1 MMKTFQIL
9 FCMTAFLLSA
19 CHAKVD
25 NTFNESSLNHEL
37 DSITQV
43 ILNENMQAQ
52 FAKADYTPNDK
63 DVDRCVEICDTLI
76 AHGVVPNPIMTKL
89 RILSVAKRYK
99 ECIEF
104 GNSEI
109 CSSNEVYPVPGLLK
123 CKLNAMQCRLDGDK
137 EGEEKCIKLAFEHI
151 NQYICKNKTVFDD
164 LLKMNKESFESAV
177 VTNYKSNQPYVKA
190 MMTIMLYEMY
200 YACTFG
206 NDAWN
211 KEYERLCKEYPDAF
225 VLATMKS
232 SVPSTDIMSF

>member
-1 MMKTFQIL
+1 MPFL
-9 FCMTAFLLSA
+9 CMSKNQDNLS
-19 CHAKVD
+19 C
-25 NTFNESSLNHEL
+25 LNSNL
-37 DSITQV
+37 I
-43 ILNENMQAQ
+43 
-52 FAKADYTPNDK
+52 PNS
-63 DVDRCVEICDTLI
+63 R
-76 AHGVVPNPIMTKL
+76 
-89 RILSVAKRYK
+89 K

-151 NQYICKNKTVFDD
+151 NQYISKNKTVFDD
-164 LLKMNKESFESAV
+164 LLKMNKESFESTV

-200 YACTFG
+200 YAYTFG

-225 VLATMKS
+225 VLTTMKS